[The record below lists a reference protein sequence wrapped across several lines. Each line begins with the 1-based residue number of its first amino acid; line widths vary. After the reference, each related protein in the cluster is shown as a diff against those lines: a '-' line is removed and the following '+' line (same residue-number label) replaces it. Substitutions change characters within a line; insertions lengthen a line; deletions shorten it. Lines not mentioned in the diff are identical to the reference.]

1 MSKEL
6 IPIIILPA
14 FFMMIA
20 YITAVISNNSARR
33 TAINSKLSSDL
44 VEKLFLAKP
53 VSDTENVLKH
63 GLVGVFIGLAFICIH
78 ILRLNA
84 DEPMTYG
91 MLFLFAGG
99 GMLSYYTLAKVLH
112 KDDEGTSD

>member
-1 MSKEL
+1 MSGEMV
-6 IPIIILPA
+6 PIIIVPA
-14 FFMMIA
+14 FLLMIA

-33 TAINSKLSSDL
+33 TAINSQLSSDL

-78 ILRLNA
+78 VLRLDA

-91 MLFLFAGG
+91 ILFLFAGG
-99 GMLSYYTLAKVLH
+99 GMLSYYALAKVLH
-112 KDDEGTSD
+112 KDGEGTPD